1 MRNRDFIGAYE
12 AKTRFSEILERVER
26 GAEITLTRHGTPVAR
41 MVPLQKQPSQS
52 ERAQVIEAMIE
63 SRRGCTLGGLKVR
76 DLIAEG
82 RK

>member
-1 MRNRDFIGAYE
+1 MRNSDIIGAYE

-26 GAEITLTRHGTPVAR
+26 GAEITLTRDGTPVAR
-41 MVPLQKQPSQS
+41 MVPLQKQPSAGK
-52 ERAQVIEAMIE
+52 RAQIIEAMIE